1 MQDLKDSTALVHYEN
16 YRCRKLAG
24 VVNSPDPKKFNAPS
38 RYIGSCICCVT
49 NTRLSLL
56 YYIYISVWLGVVNIV
71 CSVW

>member
-38 RYIGSCICCVT
+38 RYIHVGSLCCVT
-49 NTRLSLL
+49 
-56 YYIYISVWLGVVNIV
+56 YYTIITIIIYISVWLGVVLV
-71 CSVW
+71 RGR